1 MSLINK
7 IQVVN
12 YLNSNRVTPE
22 WHPAFRVVTL
32 DLHGLSTALHATNG
46 VGKTTLTNGIFWLLT
61 KKKVFLDKI
70 KSYGLAPHSTHLSH
84 LRIELIRPL
93 PVVGAPQM
101 QFSMQGLPSTPQG
114 EPWVIGFAAHR
125 EDEKPCFYYYQG
137 RLEESEVGRV
147 VEGAPEVFPDEEAIE
162 NIRMAVKNKSG
173 RVVSTAAE
181 WREFIHSGHISKRML
196 ASFEQFQLRGGGDKS
211 SDLYPVT
218 LRAGEAYDSA
228 VFFAH
233 IVPQLMSGLYVD
245 NDGDNADEAEERFE
259 DTIIASCQKLCDTKY
274 QLQLG
279 EEKYTKAQAT
289 LSGLEVL
296 VRSAEEIGKVADE
309 LDRAS
314 KKVAEMG
321 FVVDVLSEL
330 GIPGLPR
337 WVESGDPEVDVLLTH
352 MVVIPG
358 EGPGLR
364 LSGLD
369 AMMGWPSGR
378 AADKVTKTGVQ
389 GLKCSQL
396 IEIMLLKSCAKTA
409 MGPKGGRVF
418 SEGHA
423 IKFFDSLSA
432 AVLNISG
439 DEELGRERFRAIIRK
454 AFAHFRDQMDTSV
467 HRAQI
472 RAFEDRLSQAR
483 AAIRRI
489 SADISAHKKT
499 IAESSAKIAKLAPFK
514 IEWQKVQDCPE
525 FLPED
530 KAFPKK
536 LGERIDSTLARLGQE
551 IALLNQQIGGIGQ
564 GKQRLVDF
572 RNVHGEKSPM
582 DVMATIEGEIR
593 ALRQCIDDAESLAR
607 KARVESGELQ
617 KAKDAAIKEGSEA
630 EDAVKRFRRKVAAL
644 EEIEG
649 LFPDVM
655 VGEIADILAARKNKI
670 DAEIKAV
677 DEYLV
682 SIGASRAESKRKSEI
697 VYSNA
702 RGEQEELLKCF
713 RDAANACDL
722 EKKQFAQVAELES
735 SRTSSEY
742 DKKIAE
748 ENEAKNKL
756 IHKRQASESAY
767 KRSVAEVETQEG
779 VVRQFRAQAVGLHD
793 DIARLTEDIAALS
806 PHLSLLDEFD
816 KRYGTEH
823 TPSQILKTKHEI
835 RQRLLSKY
843 RVFIERLSAWKE
855 NYALLED
862 EQPVPQKVMKQA
874 LGIVP
879 KHFEYRRLLD
889 LIEEAGL
896 SREARD
902 MAIRTLSSV
911 LFAPVAPDNDSA
923 AKISAALDQ
932 AGYPIPVFMEAG
944 VMDALAA
951 GVVSTLSNC
960 VYGHLTSAAEL
971 LLFPEKRLESLARL
985 AKKISA
991 AQKGCDALQ
1000 RLIEG
1005 LSDDSE
1011 EMQFLVMADTAHKR
1025 EPREQHLKLS
1035 RELGVKGKDLDGIIS
1050 KFGEV
1055 AATCGLEYGDIQ
1067 ASREG
1072 VAAFAGTFDEWAG
1085 RTKERL
1091 SRVQAE
1097 DIRAIEHDV
1106 AECLNRIETLKSGLR
1121 EELIK
1126 IQDLLKEK
1134 VASVDAKRSAIIE
1147 EINEAEAAGPCI
1159 KNRFETRLSQIEA
1172 EFEKNTS
1179 LANERRKLLADDLNS
1194 HNSQYGERSQFVK
1207 TLRVAEECIQG
1218 GGREELERLDGV
1230 SRLKAEAL
1238 ENLKAQISAKT
1249 EEIKQ
1254 AENKRHEATLALQ
1267 RAEYSQKR
1275 FDFKALHQFIQGGE
1289 DAALKGLVARLGVA
1303 KAEHEKHNALS
1314 KIALF
1319 EKAHQYVL
1327 QQASDKFYQDS
1338 VANALTS
1345 IESLEKQIDSEIS
1358 SEKEIGENINDIVKL
1373 SIAYDAKL
1381 YKIHEYLLKF
1391 QQINID
1397 FAKFKEEADQSIAN
1411 DVRQK
1416 ACALNANEPTAD
1428 FGAEIIDDIRLALE
1442 EFDAGEKIRKV
1453 NESRSK
1459 LERVQSAYPVAVEGF
1474 LAREQKNLVPGMPEM
1489 IRETLAVP
1497 QKIRDLY
1504 RRFQATV
1511 AEELG
1516 KTAALKKQHEML
1528 WNEQIA
1534 RLTMLS
1540 SQARENYQQLC
1551 AVMRT
1556 YSNAATFDISAKMAS
1571 PEEISKAIEDI
1582 RDMVGDEVERINRQ
1596 IEAGQMARPRAGK
1609 GGLLKNGALQKTVRE
1624 IMYRA
1629 IFRDPKITFSHP
1641 AISGG
1646 AKIRLEQSCVSE
1658 GQNAAVQL
1666 LLLVRI
1672 AEYCKKRDDRQNRS
1686 RVVKSSRENGFIILD
1701 GLFSNLSNDSLIQDS
1716 LKALDACKDVFQLI
1730 GLIHN
1735 KGYVNDFAIFPTY
1748 IVGKKFSK
1756 DNKSQ
1761 EEWSEFEG
1769 KRKGENGFFHATV
1782 INTAEAV

>member
-22 WHPAFRVVTL
+22 WHPAYRVVTL
-32 DLHGLSTALHATNG
+32 DLHGLSTAIHATNG

-70 KSYGLAPHSTHLSH
+70 KSYGLAPRSTHLSH

-125 EDEKPCFYYYQG
+125 EDEKPYFYYYQG

-147 VEGAPEVFPDEEAIE
+147 VEGVPEVVPDEEAIE

-228 VFFAH
+228 VFFTH

-245 NDGDNADEAEERFE
+245 SDGDNADEAEEQFE

-279 EEKYTKAQAT
+279 EEKYTRAQAT
-289 LSGLEVL
+289 LSGMEVL
-296 VRSAEEIGKVADE
+296 VRSAEEIGKAADE

-321 FVVDVLSEL
+321 FVVDALSES

-337 WVESGDPEVDVLLTH
+337 WVESGDPEVDVLLSH

-364 LSGLD
+364 PSGLD

-378 AADKVTKTGVQ
+378 AADKVSKTGVQ

-396 IEIMLLKSCAKTA
+396 IEIMLLKPCAKSTSA
-409 MGPKGGRVF
+409 PRTVRVF
-418 SEGHA
+418 SEGHVVEL
-423 IKFFDSLSA
+423 FDSLSA

-439 DEELGRERFRAIIRK
+439 DEEVGRENFRAIIRK
-454 AFAHFRDQMDTSV
+454 AFTYFRDQMDTSP
-467 HRAQI
+467 HRGQI
-472 RAFEDRLSQAR
+472 RTLEDRLSQSR
-483 AAIRRI
+483 EAIRRI

-499 IAESSAKIAKLAPFK
+499 IAESNTKISELAPFK
-514 IEWQKVQDCPE
+514 IEWQKVKDCPD
-525 FLPED
+525 FSAED
-530 KAFPKK
+530 KASPEK
-536 LGERIDSTLARLGQE
+536 LGERIDATLVRLGQE

-564 GKQRLVDF
+564 GKQKLVDF

-582 DVMATIEGEIR
+582 DVMAAIEKEIH
-593 ALRQCIDDAESLAR
+593 ALRQCIEDAERLAR
-607 KARVESGELQ
+607 NAQTESDELQ
-617 KAKDAAIKEGSEA
+617 KAKDTAIKEGSEA
-630 EDAVKRFRRKVAAL
+630 EAAANRFRRKVAAL

-649 LFPDVM
+649 RFPDVA
-655 VGEIADILAARKNKI
+655 VGEIADTLADRKGRI
-670 DAEIKAV
+670 EGEIKAV
-677 DEYLV
+677 DEELV
-682 SIGASRAESKRKSEI
+682 RIDASRTESKRKSET
-697 VYSNA
+697 VYVDA
-702 RGEQEELLKCF
+702 RGELEELLKCF
-713 RDAANACDL
+713 RGAVEACDL
-722 EKKQFAQVAELES
+722 EQKQFEQAADLDS
-735 SRTSSEY
+735 SRTSGEY
-742 DKKIAE
+742 NKKIAE

-756 IHKRQASESAY
+756 IHKRQASESTY
-767 KRSVAEVETQEG
+767 NRSVAEVETKTG
-779 VVRQFRAQAVGLHD
+779 SVGQFRAQAVGIHD
-793 DIARLTEDIAALS
+793 DIERLTEDIAALS
-806 PHLSLLDEFD
+806 PQLSLLDEFD
-816 KRYGTEH
+816 KRYGIEH
-823 TPSQILKTKHEI
+823 TPSQILKAKHEI

-843 RVFIERLSAWKE
+843 RILIDRLSGWEE
-855 NYALLED
+855 NYELLKD
-862 EQPVPQKVMKQA
+862 EQPVPQRIMKHA

-889 LIEEAGL
+889 LIEAAGL
-896 SREARD
+896 TREARD

-932 AGYPIPVFMEAG
+932 AGHPVPVFLEAG
-944 VMDALAA
+944 VLDALAA
-951 GVVSTLSNC
+951 GVVSSLPNC

-991 AQKGCDALQ
+991 AQKGCHALQ
-1000 RLIEG
+1000 KLIEG

-1011 EMQFLVMADTAHKR
+1011 EMQFLAMADTAHR
-1025 EPREQHLKLS
+1025 RDPREQHLKLS

-1050 KFGEV
+1050 KLGEV
-1055 AATCGLEYGDIQ
+1055 AATCGLEFGDIQ
-1067 ASREG
+1067 ATRGG
-1072 VAAFAGTFDEWAG
+1072 VAAFAGAFEEWAG
-1085 RTKERL
+1085 RAKENL
-1091 SRVQAE
+1091 TRVQAE
-1097 DIRAIEHDV
+1097 DIRAIEHDIS
-1106 AECLNRIETLKSGLR
+1106 ECLNRIEKLESGLR

-1126 IQDLLKEK
+1126 IQSLLKDK
-1134 VASVDAKRSAIIE
+1134 VSSVDAKRSAIIE
-1147 EINEAEAAGPCI
+1147 EINEAEAVDPCI
-1159 KNRFETRLSQIEA
+1159 KIRFKTRLSQIEA

-1179 LANERRKLLADDLNS
+1179 LANERRKLLAEDLSS
-1194 HNSQYGERSQFVK
+1194 HNSQYGERSQFLK
-1207 TLRVAEECIQG
+1207 TLRVAEECVQG
-1218 GGREELERLDGV
+1218 GSREELERLDGI
-1230 SRLKAEAL
+1230 SRLKAAAL
-1238 ENLKAQISAKT
+1238 EHLRAQISAKS

-1267 RAEYSQKR
+1267 RAEYSQKQ

-1289 DAALKGLVARLGVA
+1289 DAALKDLVARLGVA
-1303 KAEHEKHNALS
+1303 KTEQEKHSALS
-1314 KIALF
+1314 KIARF
-1319 EKAHQYVL
+1319 GMAQQYVL
-1327 QQASDKFYQDS
+1327 QQASEKFHQDV

-1345 IESLEKQIDSEIS
+1345 IESLNKQSDSERL
-1358 SEKEIGENINDIVKL
+1358 SEKEIETYINEIVKL
-1373 SIAYDAKL
+1373 SITYDAKL
-1381 YKIHEYLLKF
+1381 CKIQEYLLKF
-1391 QQINID
+1391 QQINIE
-1397 FAKFKEEADQSIAN
+1397 FVKFKDEADQSIAN

-1416 ACALNANEPTAD
+1416 AYALNANEPMAD
-1428 FGAEIIDDIRLALE
+1428 FGAEIIDDILSTLE

-1453 NESRSK
+1453 KESSSK
-1459 LERVQSAYPVAVEGF
+1459 LERVQTAYPAAVEGF
-1474 LAREQKNLVPGMPEM
+1474 LSREQKNLVPGIPEM
-1489 IRETLAVP
+1489 IRETLAAP
-1497 QKIRDLY
+1497 QKIQGLY

-1556 YSNAATFDISAKMAS
+1556 YSNAATFDISATIAS
-1571 PEEISKAIEDI
+1571 HEEISRAIERI

-1596 IEAGQMARPRAGK
+1596 IEAGEMARPRPGK
-1609 GGLLKNGALQKTVRE
+1609 GGMLKNGSLQKTSEKSCIGR
-1624 IMYRA
+1624 YSGT
-1629 IFRDPKITFSHP
+1629 PKSHLVT
-1641 AISGG
+1641 
-1646 AKIRLEQSCVSE
+1646 RLYLV
-1658 GQNAAVQL
+1658 VQ
-1666 LLLVRI
+1666 
-1672 AEYCKKRDDRQNRS
+1672 
-1686 RVVKSSRENGFIILD
+1686 
-1701 GLFSNLSNDSLIQDS
+1701 
-1716 LKALDACKDVFQLI
+1716 
-1730 GLIHN
+1730 
-1735 KGYVNDFAIFPTY
+1735 
-1748 IVGKKFSK
+1748 KF
-1756 DNKSQ
+1756 
-1761 EEWSEFEG
+1761 G
-1769 KRKGENGFFHATV
+1769 
-1782 INTAEAV
+1782 

>member
-46 VGKTTLTNGIFWLLT
+46 VGKTTLTNGTFWLLT

-70 KSYGLAPHSTHLSH
+70 RTYGLAPNSTSFSH

-125 EDEKPCFYYYQG
+125 EDEKPYFYYYQG

-147 VEGAPEVFPDEEAIE
+147 VEGVPEVVPDEEAIE

-211 SDLYPVT
+211 SALYPVT
-218 LRAGEAYDSA
+218 LRAGDAYDSA
-228 VFFAH
+228 VFFTH

-245 NDGDNADEAEERFE
+245 NDGDNADEAEEQFE

-279 EEKYTKAQAT
+279 EEKYTRAQGT
-289 LSGLEVL
+289 LSGMEVL
-296 VRSAEEIGKVADE
+296 VRSAEEIGKAADE

-314 KKVAEMG
+314 RKVAEMG
-321 FVVDVLSEL
+321 FVVDALSDS

-337 WVESGDPEVDVLLTH
+337 WVESGDPEVDVLLSH
-352 MVVIPG
+352 MVVSPG
-358 EGPGLR
+358 VGVRLR
-364 LSGLD
+364 PSGID
-369 AMMGWPSGR
+369 ALLGWPDGR
-378 AADKVTKTGVQ
+378 TVDKAAK
-389 GLKCSQL
+389 SQVAGERVSQV
-396 IEIMLLKSCAKTA
+396 IEINLLKHCAKSNRA
-409 MGPKGGRVF
+409 PKTSRLY
-418 SEGHA
+418 SEDNA
-423 IKFFDSLSA
+423 FEFIDKMSA
-432 AVLNISG
+432 VVLDIQD
-439 DEELGRERFRAIIRK
+439 DEDAGRERLRSVIRR

-472 RAFEDRLSQAR
+472 RAFEDRLSQSR

-489 SADISAHKKT
+489 STDIAAHKKT
-499 IAESSAKIAKLAPFK
+499 ISESNAKIAEFAPLK

-525 FLPED
+525 FSAED
-530 KAFPKK
+530 KASPKI
-536 LGERIDSTLARLGQE
+536 LGERIDATLVRLGQE
-551 IALLNQQIGGIGQ
+551 IAFLNQQIGGIGQ
-564 GKQRLVDF
+564 GKQKLVDF
-572 RNVHGEKSPM
+572 RNVYGEKSPM
-582 DVMATIEGEIR
+582 DVMAAIEVEIH
-593 ALRQCIDDAESLAR
+593 ALRQCIEDAERLAR
-607 KARVESGELQ
+607 KAEAEIAELQ
-617 KAKDAAIKEGSEA
+617 RAKDAAIKEGSEA
-630 EDAVKRFRRKVAAL
+630 ETAADRFRRKVAAL

-649 LFPDVM
+649 RFPDVA
-655 VGEIADILAARKNKI
+655 VGEIADTLADRKCRI
-670 DAEIKAV
+670 EGEIKAV
-677 DEYLV
+677 DEELV
-682 SIGASRAESKRKSEI
+682 RIDASRTESKRKSEI
-697 VYSNA
+697 VYFDA
-702 RGEQEELLKCF
+702 RGEMEELLKCF
-713 RDAANACDL
+713 RGAVEACDL
-722 EKKQFAQVAELES
+722 EKEQLAQTAKLE
-735 SRTSSEY
+735 TSQTSGEY
-742 DKKIAE
+742 NKKIAD

-756 IHKRQASESAY
+756 IHRRETSESAY
-767 KRSVAEVETQEG
+767 KRSVAEVETKAG
-779 VVRQFRAQAVGLHD
+779 AVRQFRAQAVGIHD
-793 DIARLTEDIAALS
+793 DIERLTEDIAALS
-806 PHLSLLDEFD
+806 PQLTLLDEFD

-823 TPSQILKTKHEI
+823 TPSQILKAKHEI

-843 RVFIERLSAWKE
+843 RILIDRLSAWKE

-896 SREARD
+896 SREGRD

-923 AKISAALDQ
+923 AKISAVLDQ
-932 AGYPIPVFMEAG
+932 AGYPIPVFLEAG
-944 VMDALAA
+944 VLDALAA
-951 GVVSTLSNC
+951 GVVSTLPNC

-1000 RLIEG
+1000 KLIEG

-1035 RELGVKGKDLDGIIS
+1035 RELGVKGKDLAGIIS
-1050 KFGEV
+1050 KLGEV

-1072 VAAFAGTFDEWAG
+1072 VAAFAGAFDEWVG
-1085 RTKERL
+1085 RTKESL

-1126 IQDLLKEK
+1126 IQDLLKER

-1147 EINEAEAAGPCI
+1147 EINEAEDVDPCI
-1159 KNRFETRLSQIEA
+1159 KNRFKTRLSQIEA
-1172 EFEKNTS
+1172 KFEKNTS

-1218 GGREELERLDGV
+1218 GGREELERLDGI

-1249 EEIKQ
+1249 EEIKL

-1267 RAEYSQKR
+1267 RAEYSQNQ
-1275 FDFKALHQFIQGGE
+1275 FDFKALYQFIQGGE
-1289 DAALKGLVARLGVA
+1289 DAALKDLVARLGVA
-1303 KAEHEKHNALS
+1303 TAEHEKHIALS

-1319 EKAHQYVL
+1319 EKAHQYGL
-1327 QQASDKFYQDS
+1327 QQASDKFHQDS
-1338 VANALTS
+1338 VANALAS
-1345 IESLEKQIDSEIS
+1345 IEGLEKQSESEIS
-1358 SEKEIGENINDIVKL
+1358 SEKEIKENINNIVKL
-1373 SIAYDAKL
+1373 SITYDAKL
-1381 YKIHEYLLKF
+1381 CKIQEYLLKF
-1391 QQINID
+1391 QQINLE
-1397 FAKFKEEADQSIAN
+1397 FVKFKDEADQSIAN
-1411 DVRQK
+1411 DVRQM
-1416 ACALNANEPTAD
+1416 AYALNANAPMAD
-1428 FGAEIIDDIRLALE
+1428 FGAEIIDDIHSTLE

-1453 NESRSK
+1453 KESSSK
-1459 LERVQSAYPVAVEGF
+1459 LERVQTAYPGAVEGF

-1489 IRETLAVP
+1489 IRETLAAP
-1497 QKIRDLY
+1497 QKTRDLY

-1551 AVMRT
+1551 AVMKK
-1556 YSNAATFDISAKMAS
+1556 YSNAATFDISAKIAS
-1571 PEEISKAIEDI
+1571 PEEISQAIERI

-1596 IEAGQMARPRAGK
+1596 IEAGEMARPRAGK
-1609 GGLLKNGALQKTVRE
+1609 GGLLKNGALQKNVRE
-1624 IMYRA
+1624 VMYRA

-1686 RVVKSSRENGFIILD
+1686 RVIKSSRENGFIILD

-1782 INTAEAV
+1782 LKTVEAV